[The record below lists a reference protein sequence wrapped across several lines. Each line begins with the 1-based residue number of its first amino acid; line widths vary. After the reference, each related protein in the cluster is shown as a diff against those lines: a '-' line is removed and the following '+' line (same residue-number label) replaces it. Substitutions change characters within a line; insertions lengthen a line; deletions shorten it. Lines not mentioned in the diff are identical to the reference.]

1 MVTRRSFIGGALAAP
16 VVASTAGVV
25 LRGDTP
31 AGAASPYSPSE
42 ERMEHPPFLFGLHAP
57 RDILASRLR
66 TREQQLGRAADVVL
80 VFARITEPVN
90 DIVPALLDAGYEVAL
105 CLEWWGPAG
114 GAHDPDYSLKE
125 IASGRHDDNAIR
137 WFRSLRDL
145 PRPVHVRPLH
155 EGNGDWYPWG
165 VFSGGNQIRD
175 YVPAFRH
182 VVRLLW
188 DHADGRGRVQ
198 WCVNRMNG
206 RERNEP
212 VSAIYPGDDW
222 VHELA
227 VNGYNRPTYSTSTSF
242 ADVIRPNYRA
252 LKDIS
257 TSKPFWIGETASTE
271 KYGDKAR
278 WIREM
283 FETVRREM
291 VVDCLTWFD
300 NRLAPRNEPVR
311 DWNLDSSGAALDAF
325 KRGIAIDRGVGWV

>member
-1 MVTRRSFIGGALAAP
+1 MLLPRQ
-16 VVASTAGVV
+16 
-25 LRGDTP
+25 
-31 AGAASPYSPSE
+31 SPYDPPVG
-42 ERMEHPPFLFGLHAP
+42 RMQHPPFLFGLHVP
-57 RDILASRLR
+57 RENFARDLR
-66 TREQQLGRAADVVL
+66 RREQQLGRAADVVL
-80 VFARITEPVN
+80 VFARITEPVT
-90 DIVPALLDAGYEVAL
+90 DLVPELLDAGYEVAL
-105 CLEWWGPAG
+105 CLEWWGDSSSARD
-114 GAHDPDYSLKE
+114 ARYSLRE
-125 IASGRHDDNAIR
+125 ITAGRHDDDAVR

-165 VFSGGNQIRD
+165 VFNGVNQMRD

-198 WCVNRMNG
+198 WCVNRRNG
-206 RERNEP
+206 RGRDEP

-227 VNGYNRPTYSTSTSF
+227 VNGYNRPMYGSSTPF
-242 ADVIRPNYRA
+242 ADVIGPHYRQ
-252 LKDIS
+252 LKAIS
-257 TSKPFWIGETASTE
+257 TEKPFWIGETASTARF
-271 KYGDKAR
+271 GDKPT

-300 NRLAPRNEPVR
+300 HRLTPPNEPVR

-325 KRGIAIDRGVGWV
+325 RRGITVDRGVGWG